1 MIERLKDFMI
11 SVWDVAMLAD
21 ESNYTSSIYRLEDS
35 NWIEISLELKTL
47 PNSVNYI
54 IRDITSEAQ
63 QLVNYMH
70 GHESIPFSLILL
82 KRSKNISNT
91 RDRFISIITACEIGV
106 KEFYQQEKPDLTL
119 IFENLSEM
127 YQKLSFVSMFK
138 GYFNIEFPKEI
149 RNEIKNFIEKRN
161 KLVHSPQGS
170 KPTIEECFEYKEVVL
185 KTFNFFYKIN
195 DSFMYR
201 DFYEES
207 IELTP
212 TEPNKS
218 QITLSKE
225 LERKVES
232 QELAIGISIT
242 NVSTYKELYE
252 AKSQD
257 NKDFVENID
266 RHKKW
271 RI

>member
-1 MIERLKDFMI
+1 
-11 SVWDVAMLAD
+11 
-21 ESNYTSSIYRLEDS
+21 
-35 NWIEISLELKTL
+35 
-47 PNSVNYI
+47 
-54 IRDITSEAQ
+54 
-63 QLVNYMH
+63 
-70 GHESIPFSLILL
+70 
-82 KRSKNISNT
+82 
-91 RDRFISIITACEIGV
+91 
-106 KEFYQQEKPDLTL
+106 
-119 IFENLSEM
+119 
-127 YQKLSFVSMFK
+127 
-138 GYFNIEFPKEI
+138 
-149 RNEIKNFIEKRN
+149 
-161 KLVHSPQGS
+161 
-170 KPTIEECFEYKEVVL
+170 
-185 KTFNFFYKIN
+185 IN

-266 RHKKW
+266 KEPTNTVGD
-271 RI
+271 